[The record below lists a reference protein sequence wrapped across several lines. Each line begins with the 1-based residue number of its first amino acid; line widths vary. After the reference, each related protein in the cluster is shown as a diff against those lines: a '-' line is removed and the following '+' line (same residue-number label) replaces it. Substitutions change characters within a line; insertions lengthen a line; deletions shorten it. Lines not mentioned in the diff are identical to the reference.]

1 MDMDM
6 ELASIVSS
14 LSALSNGNNNG
25 SQATAI
31 VGSATAG
38 SQQIGGFRRSSF
50 TTSNDI
56 DSDILLLHGSSESSP
71 IFKKT
76 ALSVGTA
83 PPFSTNSKKFFGN
96 GSNYYHYRSNDTSSL
111 SSASHNN
118 YQTHNA
124 AGNLGKNNKVN
135 HLLGQY
141 SASIAGPVY
150 YNGNENNNSGGEG
163 FFEKFGKSLI
173 DGTRELESQDRP
185 EVTANQSQFIPES
198 VSNASLDTQSTFE
211 QTVQSDANSNNL
223 NRNTTNSGS
232 LYHSSSNSGSS
243 ASLESEN
250 AHYPKRNIWNVA
262 NTPVFRPSNSPAGV
276 GASNVL
282 VPNQQDGLAN
292 NNFPSYINGFP
303 PNQFHQGPQYQNF
316 PNYLIGSPSNFISQM
331 ISVQI
336 PTNEDTENAGGKKK
350 KKANRPSSVSSP
362 SSPPNNTPFS
372 FPYPNPMMF
381 MPPPT
386 PSATQQ
392 QHQQQQQ
399 QDQPQQQENPYIY
412 YPSPTHIPVKVHTK
426 EEKNFKKRNN
436 KNHPANNTNN
446 TNKQANPYLE
456 NLSTPKSSSKKNASS
471 KSSESTGN
479 SHKSQSQSQPQ
490 SSPHQQ
496 QQQMYHR
503 SPLLEQLR
511 SSGSDKNSNSSM
523 SLKDIFG
530 HSLEFCKDQH
540 GSRFIQRELAT
551 SPASEKEVIFNEIRD
566 DAIELSN
573 DVFGNYV
580 IQKFFE
586 FGSKIQKD
594 ALVEQFKGHM
604 KQLSLQMYACRV
616 IQKALEFIDSKQR
629 IELVLELS
637 DSVLQ
642 MIKDQNGNHVI
653 QKAIETIPIEKL
665 PFILSS
671 LTGHIYHLSTHSYG
685 CRVIQRLLEFG
696 SSNDQCSILNE
707 LKDFIPYL
715 IQDQYGNYVIQYIL
729 QQNQFT
735 NKEMVD
741 VKQEIIETV
750 ANNVVEYSKHKFA
763 SNVVEKSIL
772 YGSKDQKD
780 LIMSKILPKDK
791 NHALNL
797 EDDSP
802 MILMIKDQFANYVI
816 QKLVNVSE
824 GEGKKLIVIAI
835 RAYLDKLN
843 KSNSLGNRHLASVEK
858 LAALVENAEV

>member
-1 MDMDM
+1 MEMDMDMDM

-25 SQATAI
+25 RGQTAAV
-31 VGSATAG
+31 VGGATAG

-50 TTSNDI
+50 TTSNDV

-83 PPFSTNSKKFFGN
+83 PPFSTNSRKFFG
-96 GSNYYHYRSNDTSSL
+96 GSGNYYQYRSNDTASL
-111 SSASHNN
+111 SSASYNN
-118 YQTHNA
+118 YHTHNA

-150 YNGNENNNSGGEG
+150 YNGNDNSNAGGEG

-185 EVTANQSQFIPES
+185 EIIANQSQFITKT

-211 QTVQSDANSNNL
+211 QPAQSDTNANRL
-223 NRNTTNSGS
+223 NRNATNSGS

-250 AHYPKRNIWNVA
+250 AHYPQRNIWNVA
-262 NTPVFRPSNSPAGV
+262 NTPVFRPSNNPATV
-276 GASNVL
+276 GAPNVSA
-282 VPNQQDGLAN
+282 PSQSDALAN
-292 NNFPSYINGFP
+292 NFPPYMNGFP
-303 PNQFHQGPQYQNF
+303 PNQFHQGSHYQNF

-331 ISVQI
+331 ISVQM
-336 PTNEDTENAGGKKK
+336 PTNEDAEDSDDKKKK
-350 KKANRPSSVSSP
+350 KKANRPSSTSSP
-362 SSPPNNTPFS
+362 SSPPNNASFP

-381 MPPPT
+381 MPPAP
-386 PSATQQ
+386 PSAPQQ
-392 QHQQQQQ
+392 QEHH
-399 QDQPQQQENPYIY
+399 QQQENPYIY
-412 YPSPTHIPVKVHTK
+412 YPSPTPASAKGSNK
-426 EEKNFKKRNN
+426 EEKNFEKRNN
-436 KNHPANNTNN
+436 KNHPANNSNN
-446 TNKQANPYLE
+446 TSKQANPYLE
-456 NLSTPKSSSKKNASS
+456 TFSNTKNSSKKNTSS
-471 KSSESTGN
+471 KSGEPASN
-479 SHKSQSQSQPQ
+479 NHKSQSHSHSQTP
-490 SSPHQQ
+490 PQQ
-496 QQQMYHR
+496 QQQQQTYHR

-511 SSGSDKNSNSSM
+511 NSSSDKNSSLNM

-604 KQLSLQMYACRV
+604 KELSLQMYACRV
-616 IQKALEFIDSKQR
+616 IQKALEYIDSKQR
-629 IELVLELS
+629 IKLVLELS
-637 DSVLQ
+637 DTVLQ

-653 QKAIETIPIEKL
+653 QKAIETIPLEKL
-665 PFILSS
+665 PFVLSS

-696 SSNDQCSILNE
+696 SSEDERNILNE

-729 QQNQFT
+729 QQDQFT

-750 ANNVVEYSKHKFA
+750 ASNVVEYSKHKFA

-780 LIMSKILPKDK
+780 LIMSKILPRDK

>member
-1 MDMDM
+1 MDMDMDM

-25 SQATAI
+25 GQAAAV
-31 VGSATAG
+31 VGGAAAG

-96 GSNYYHYRSNDTSSL
+96 SSNYYQYRSNDTASL
-111 SSASHNN
+111 SSASYNN
-118 YQTHNA
+118 YQANNGT
-124 AGNLGKNNKVN
+124 GNLGKNNKVN

-150 YNGNENNNSGGEG
+150 YNGNGHDNSNVGGGG

-173 DGTRELESQDRP
+173 DGTRELESQDKP
-185 EVTANQSQFIPES
+185 EHAANQPQFITKT
-198 VSNASLDTQSTFE
+198 VSNASLDTQTTFE
-211 QTVQSDANSNNL
+211 QSVQSESNTNT
-223 NRNTTNSGS
+223 NKVNTNTTNSGS
-232 LYHSSSNSGSS
+232 LYHSSSNSDSS
-243 ASLESEN
+243 ASLESDQN
-250 AHYPKRNIWNVA
+250 AHYPQRNIWNVA
-262 NTPVFRPSNSPAGV
+262 NTPVFRPSNNAAV
-276 GASNVL
+276 VA
-282 VPNQQDGLAN
+282 PNQQDGLAN
-292 NNFPSYINGFP
+292 NNFPSYFP
-303 PNQFHQGPQYQNF
+303 PNQFHQGPHYQNF

-331 ISVQI
+331 ISAQ
-336 PTNEDTENAGGKKK
+336 PPASEDTGDFDGKKK
-350 KKANRPSSVSSP
+350 KKSNKPSSSSTP
-362 SSPPNNTPFS
+362 SSPPNTTPF
-372 FPYPNPMMF
+372 PYAYPNQMMF
-381 MPPPT
+381 MPPPP
-386 PSATQQ
+386 PSAPR
-392 QHQQQQQ
+392 QQQQQ
-399 QDQPQQQENPYIY
+399 QEQQDQQENPYIY
-412 YPSPTHIPVKVHTK
+412 YHSPVPVPSNAPTKD
-426 EEKNFKKRNN
+426 EKNFKKRNN
-436 KNHPANNTNN
+436 KNHTANTANNNGN

-456 NLSTPKSSSKKNASS
+456 NFATNKNSSKKNASF
-471 KSSESTGN
+471 KSSEPMAN
-479 SHKSQSQSQPQ
+479 NHKSQSHSHSQTPPQQPQ
-490 SSPHQQ
+490 QPT
-496 QQQMYHR
+496 YHR

-511 SSGSDKNSNSSM
+511 NSSSDKNSNSNL
-523 SLKDIFG
+523 SLKDIYG

-551 SPASEKEVIFNEIRD
+551 SPASEKEVIFNDIRG

-586 FGSKIQKD
+586 FGTKIQKD

-616 IQKALEFIDSKQR
+616 IQKALEFIDSQQR
-629 IELVLELS
+629 IQLVLELS

-653 QKAIETIPIEKL
+653 QKAIETIPLKKL
-665 PFILSS
+665 PFVLDS

-696 SSNDQCSILNE
+696 SSEDQCNILNE

-741 VKQEIIETV
+741 VKQEIVETV
-750 ANNVVEYSKHKFA
+750 ADNVVEYSKHKFA

-772 YGSKDQKD
+772 YGSKDQKK

-824 GEGKKLIVIAI
+824 GEGKKLIVVAI